1 MDLLSRKIEL
11 YETLEGKT
19 SKWLNAWARVI
30 VIILL
35 VFSVLGLFTSLSAIS
50 AMFSDVFTAIS
61 FLISLVNL
69 ALLIVAVANGK
80 KANDKAYFSFILIGA
95 LSILTSLIDLI
106 SAIVFTSGISAEE
119 FASQQVEALGTDAGI
134 AGDFLSSFLSMTYE
148 IMLPSAIMTFV
159 VTLVLW
165 GLHILYMKKRKAIF
179 FKTVE
184 ELEEEAGVSQGDEPQ
199 PYINPEG

>member
-134 AGDFLSSFLSMTYE
+134 AGDFLSSLLSK